1 MYLLPTVLKCNA
13 DSYTTSRNDVANY
26 ADNQTKT
33 EKSGQFIKILPVV
46 VEKRTSHNSSS
57 TVFRL
62 NLVFGSMLNKQSG
75 WNFG

>member
-13 DSYTTSRNDVANY
+13 DSYTSRNDVANY
-26 ADNQTKT
+26 ADNLTKT
-33 EKSGQFIKILPVV
+33 EKSGQFIKILP

-62 NLVFGSMLNKQSG
+62 NKQSG